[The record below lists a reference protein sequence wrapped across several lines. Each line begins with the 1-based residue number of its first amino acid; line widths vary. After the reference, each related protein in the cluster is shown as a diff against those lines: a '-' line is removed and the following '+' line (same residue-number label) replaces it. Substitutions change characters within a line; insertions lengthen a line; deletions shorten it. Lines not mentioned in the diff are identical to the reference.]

1 MKKIIYLLL
10 VLSLTVVFGCAQEQP
25 EEAAKKIFEQQVA
38 GHEGLELDTSGLAYI
53 IVEQEDDTA
62 LVEVSGNMAVK
73 AEIPLVKKGGQWVMA
88 VPVETA
94 TEEDP
99 SPIEEAVE
107 EKAPAH

>member
-1 MKKIIYLLL
+1 MKRLMCLIL
-10 VLSLTVVFGCAQEQP
+10 VIALAAMVGCAQEQP

-53 IVEQEDDTA
+53 IVAQEDETA

-88 VPVETA
+88 IPVEEA
-94 TEEDP
+94 TGEDP
-99 SPIEEAVE
+99 SPAEDVVE